1 MEISQNLKKNYN
13 QQMAMERVEYNYSFL
28 LQSSVHDLLVGAMS
42 ARVRS
47 RSRGRGDGQEAP
59 DVFAFVAVS
68 TFQYLIS
75 IGRNVFF

>member
-1 MEISQNLKKNYN
+1 MEISQNFKKNYN
-13 QQMAMERVEYNYSFL
+13 QQMAMERVEYNYFFL

-47 RSRGRGDGQEAP
+47 RSRGRGDGQETP

>member
-1 MEISQNLKKNYN
+1 
-13 QQMAMERVEYNYSFL
+13 MAMERVEYNYSFF
-28 LQSSVHDLLVGAMS
+28 LQSSVHDLLVAAAMS

-59 DVFAFVAVS
+59 DVVAFVAVS

-75 IGRNVFF
+75 IGRNVLF